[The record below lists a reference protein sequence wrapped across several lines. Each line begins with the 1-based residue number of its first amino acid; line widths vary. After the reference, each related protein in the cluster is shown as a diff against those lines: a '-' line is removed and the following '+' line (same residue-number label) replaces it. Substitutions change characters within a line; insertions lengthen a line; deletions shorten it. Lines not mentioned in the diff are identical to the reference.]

1 MRRMTVLAGACVLML
16 AGVSASTPFRAT
28 VFAQQARGSAAAP
41 QAPTLQS
48 AVAALNATAV
58 RTIRFT
64 GTGRSYVLGQP
75 ATATEPWPMRVVKS
89 YTAQIEFG
97 TGSMR
102 VEQVLTM
109 PTPAPRGGGAA
120 INGEQRQIQYVRGA
134 YAWNETQPAG
144 GGAPTFAP
152 QPNAAVERLL
162 WLWAATP
169 QGALKA
175 AGATL
180 AKPVADGA
188 EIALTVGGRYP
199 LHVHINRMN
208 QVDRVRAWM
217 PNDVFGDMLVETTYS
232 AYRNSNGILFP
243 SRIVQS
249 QGGYPTLD
257 LTITAVEVNPFVDI
271 TVPDAVRNAPPPA
284 ALTAASEKVADG
296 VYWITGGSHHSLA
309 VDMGDHVAVIE
320 APQNEARSELVIAE
334 TKKLIPNKPIQTV
347 VNTHLHFDHSGGL
360 RRYVAEDAT
369 IVTHA
374 ANTAFYEKAW
384 AAPRT
389 LSPDHLTK
397 SGKKPVFQAV
407 TDRTVLRGTNNRT
420 VEVHVLQGNP
430 HNEQILVAWLP
441 AEKILFQSD
450 MINPP
455 AQGAQ
460 VPPPTATITN
470 FYDNLS
476 RLKIQP
482 DRIVGGHGNRIA
494 TMADL
499 NLVAGKK

>member
-1 MRRMTVLAGACVLML
+1 MRRMTVFAGACVVLL
-16 AGVSASTPFRAT
+16 AGVSL
-28 VFAQQARGSAAAP
+28 VGQQARGTTA
-41 QAPTLQS
+41 QGPTLQS
-48 AVAALNATAV
+48 AISALNVTAL
-58 RTIRFT
+58 RTVQVT
-64 GTGRSYVLGQP
+64 ATGRSFVLGQP
-75 ATATEPWPMRVVKS
+75 PTATEPWPARQIKS
-89 YTAQIEFG
+89 YTAQIEYG
-97 TGSMR
+97 TNSMR

-144 GGAPTFAP
+144 GGAPTFQP
-152 QPNAAVERLL
+152 QPAASAERVL

-188 EIALTVGGRYP
+188 QIELTVGGRYP
-199 LHVHINRMN
+199 LHVHINKMN

-232 AYRNSNGILFP
+232 GYRNFNGIPFP

-257 LTITAVEVNPFVDI
+257 LTVTAVQVNPFVDI
-271 TVPDAVRNAPPPA
+271 SVPDAVRNAPAAAAPA
-284 ALTAASEKVADG
+284 ATSEKVADG
-296 VYWITGGSHHSLA
+296 VIWITGGSHHSLA
-309 VDMGDHVAVIE
+309 VDMGDHIVVIE
-320 APQNEARSELVIAE
+320 APQNEARSDVVIAE
-334 TKKLIPNKPIQTV
+334 IKKQIPNKPIRMV

-360 RRYVAEDAT
+360 RRYVAEDAA

-374 ANTAFYEKAW
+374 ANQAFYEKAW
-384 AAPRT
+384 ASPRT
-389 LSPDHLTK
+389 LTSDTLAK
-397 SGKKPVFQAV
+397 SGKKPVFQGV
-407 TDRTVLRGTNNRT
+407 TDRTVLRGSNNRT
-420 VEVHVLQGNP
+420 IELHVLQGNP

-441 AEKILFQSD
+441 TEKILFQSD

-460 VPPPTATITN
+460 IPPPTPTITN
-470 FYDNLS
+470 FYDNLA

-482 DRIVGGHGNRIA
+482 DRIVGGHGTRIA
-494 TMADL
+494 TVADL
-499 NLVAGKK
+499 NLLAGKK

>member
-1 MRRMTVLAGACVLML
+1 MRRMTVLAGACVVML
-16 AGVSASTPFRAT
+16 AGASLI
-28 VFAQQARGSAAAP
+28 AQQARSTTAAG
-41 QAPTLQS
+41 PTLQS
-48 AVAALNATAV
+48 AVAALNVTSLRSVQFTA
-58 RTIRFT
+58 
-64 GTGRSYVLGQP
+64 TGRSFVLGQP
-75 ATATEPWPMRVVKS
+75 ATATEPWPARQIKS
-89 YTAQIEFG
+89 YTAQIEYV
-97 TGSMR
+97 TNSMR
-102 VEQVLTM
+102 IEQVVTM

-120 INGEQRQIQYVRGA
+120 ITGEQRQVQYVRGA

-144 GGAPTFAP
+144 GGAPTFQS
-152 QPNAAVERLL
+152 QPAASAERVL

-188 EIALTVGGRYP
+188 QIELTVGGRYP
-199 LHVHINRMN
+199 LHVHINKLN

-232 AYRNSNGILFP
+232 GYRNFNGIPFP

-257 LTITAVEVNPFVDI
+257 LTVTAVQINPFVDI

-284 ALTAASEKVADG
+284 AVTAASEKVADG

-309 VDMGDHVAVIE
+309 VDMGDHVVIIE
-320 APQNEARSELVIAE
+320 APQNEARSDAVIAE
-334 TKKLIPNKPIQTV
+334 TKKLMANKPIRMV
-347 VNTHLHFDHSGGL
+347 INTHLHFDHSGGL

-374 ANTAFYEKAW
+374 ANQAFYEKAW
-384 AAPRT
+384 AGPRT
-389 LSPDHLTK
+389 LAPDAMSK
-397 SGKKPVFQAV
+397 SGKKPLFQGV
-407 TDRTVLRGTNNRT
+407 TDRTVLRGSNNRT
-420 VEVHVLQGNP
+420 IELHVLQGNP

-455 AQGAQ
+455 AANAQ
-460 VPPPTATITN
+460 IPPPTPTITN
-470 FYDNLS
+470 FYDNLA

-482 DRIVGGHGNRIA
+482 DRIVGGHGTRIA
-494 TMADL
+494 TVADL
-499 NLVAGKK
+499 NLLAGKK

>member
-1 MRRMTVLAGACVLML
+1 MRRMTVLAGACVVML
-16 AGVSASTPFRAT
+16 AGASLI
-28 VFAQQARGSAAAP
+28 AQQARSTTAAG
-41 QAPTLQS
+41 PTLQS
-48 AVAALNATAV
+48 AVAALNVTSLRSVQFTA
-58 RTIRFT
+58 
-64 GTGRSYVLGQP
+64 TGRSFVLGQP
-75 ATATEPWPMRVVKS
+75 ATATEPWPARQIKS
-89 YTAQIEFG
+89 YTAQIEYV
-97 TGSMR
+97 TNSMR
-102 VEQVLTM
+102 IEQVVTM

-120 INGEQRQIQYVRGA
+120 ITGEQRQVQYVRGA

-144 GGAPTFAP
+144 GGAPTFQS
-152 QPNAAVERLL
+152 QPAASAERVL

-188 EIALTVGGRYP
+188 QIELTVGGRYP
-199 LHVHINRMN
+199 LHVHINKLN

-232 AYRNSNGILFP
+232 GYRNFNGIPFP

-257 LTITAVEVNPFVDI
+257 LTVTAVQINPFVDI

-284 ALTAASEKVADG
+284 AVTAASEKVADG

-309 VDMGDHVAVIE
+309 VDMGDHVVIIE
-320 APQNEARSELVIAE
+320 APQNEARSDAVIAE
-334 TKKLIPNKPIQTV
+334 TKKLMANKPIRMV
-347 VNTHLHFDHSGGL
+347 INTHLHFDHSGGL

-374 ANTAFYEKAW
+374 ANQAFYEKAW
-384 AAPRT
+384 AGPRT
-389 LSPDHLTK
+389 LAPDAMSK
-397 SGKKPVFQAV
+397 SGKKPLFQGV
-407 TDRTVLRGTNNRT
+407 TDRTVLRGSNNRT
-420 VEVHVLQGNP
+420 IELHVLQGNP

-455 AQGAQ
+455 AANAQ
-460 VPPPTATITN
+460 IPPPTPTISN
-470 FYDNLS
+470 FYDNLD

-482 DRIVGGHGNRIA
+482 DRIVGGHGARIA
-494 TMADL
+494 TVADL
-499 NLVAGKK
+499 NLLAGKK

>member
-1 MRRMTVLAGACVLML
+1 MRRMTVLAGACVVML
-16 AGVSASTPFRAT
+16 AGASLI
-28 VFAQQARGSAAAP
+28 AQQARSTTAAG
-41 QAPTLQS
+41 PTLQS
-48 AVAALNATAV
+48 AVAALNVTSLRSVQFTA
-58 RTIRFT
+58 
-64 GTGRSYVLGQP
+64 TGRSFVLGQP
-75 ATATEPWPMRVVKS
+75 ATATEPWPARQIKS
-89 YTAQIEFG
+89 YTAQIEYV
-97 TGSMR
+97 TNSMR
-102 VEQVLTM
+102 IEQVVTM

-120 INGEQRQIQYVRGA
+120 ITGEQRQVQYVRGA

-144 GGAPTFAP
+144 GGAPTFQS
-152 QPNAAVERLL
+152 QPAASAERVL

-188 EIALTVGGRYP
+188 QIELTVGGRYP
-199 LHVHINRMN
+199 LHVHINKLN

-232 AYRNSNGILFP
+232 GYRNFNGIPFP

-257 LTITAVEVNPFVDI
+257 LTVTAVQINPFVDI

-284 ALTAASEKVADG
+284 AVTAASEKVADG

-309 VDMGDHVAVIE
+309 VDMGDHVVIIE
-320 APQNEARSELVIAE
+320 APQNEARSDAVIAE
-334 TKKLIPNKPIQTV
+334 TKKLMANKPIRMV
-347 VNTHLHFDHSGGL
+347 INTHLHFDHSGGL

-374 ANTAFYEKAW
+374 ANQAFYEKAW
-384 AAPRT
+384 AGPRT
-389 LSPDHLTK
+389 LAPDAMSK
-397 SGKKPVFQAV
+397 SGKKPLFQGV
-407 TDRTVLRGTNNRT
+407 TDRTVLRGSNNRT
-420 VEVHVLQGNP
+420 IELHVLQGNP
-430 HNEQILVAWLP
+430 HNEQLLVAWLP

-455 AQGAQ
+455 AANAQ
-460 VPPPTATITN
+460 IPPPTPTITN
-470 FYDNLS
+470 FYDNLA

-482 DRIVGGHGNRIA
+482 DRIVGGHGTRIA
-494 TMADL
+494 TVADL
-499 NLVAGKK
+499 NLLAGKK

>member
-1 MRRMTVLAGACVLML
+1 MRRMTVLAGACVVML
-16 AGVSASTPFRAT
+16 AGASLI
-28 VFAQQARGSAAAP
+28 AQQARSTTAAG
-41 QAPTLQS
+41 PTLQS
-48 AVAALNATAV
+48 AVAALNVTSLRSVQFTA
-58 RTIRFT
+58 
-64 GTGRSYVLGQP
+64 TGRSFVLGQP
-75 ATATEPWPMRVVKS
+75 ATATEQWPARQIKS
-89 YTAQIEFG
+89 YTAQIEYV
-97 TGSMR
+97 TNSMR
-102 VEQVLTM
+102 IEQVVTM

-120 INGEQRQIQYVRGA
+120 ITGEQRQVQYVRGA

-144 GGAPTFAP
+144 GGAPTFQS
-152 QPNAAVERLL
+152 QPAASAERVL

-188 EIALTVGGRYP
+188 QIELTVGGRYP
-199 LHVHINRMN
+199 LHVHINKLN

-232 AYRNSNGILFP
+232 GYRNFNGIPFP

-257 LTITAVEVNPFVDI
+257 LTVTAVQINPFVDI

-284 ALTAASEKVADG
+284 AVTAASEKVADG

-309 VDMGDHVAVIE
+309 VDMGDHVVIIE
-320 APQNEARSELVIAE
+320 APQNEARSDAVIAE
-334 TKKLIPNKPIQTV
+334 TKKLMANKPIRMV
-347 VNTHLHFDHSGGL
+347 INTHLHFDHSGGL

-374 ANTAFYEKAW
+374 ANQAFYEKAW
-384 AAPRT
+384 AGPRT
-389 LSPDHLTK
+389 LAPDAMSK
-397 SGKKPVFQAV
+397 SGKKPLFQGV
-407 TDRTVLRGTNNRT
+407 TDRTVLRGSNNRT
-420 VEVHVLQGNP
+420 IELHVLQGNP

-455 AQGAQ
+455 AANAQ
-460 VPPPTATITN
+460 IPPPTPTITN
-470 FYDNLS
+470 FYDNLA

-482 DRIVGGHGNRIA
+482 DRIVGGHGTRIA
-494 TMADL
+494 TVADL
-499 NLVAGKK
+499 NLLAGKK

>member
-1 MRRMTVLAGACVLML
+1 MRRMTVIAGACVVML
-16 AGVSASTPFRAT
+16 AGVSL
-28 VFAQQARGSAAAP
+28 VAQQARGTAAP
-41 QAPTLQS
+41 APTLQS
-48 AVAALNATAV
+48 AIAALNVTSLRTVQFTA
-58 RTIRFT
+58 
-64 GTGRSYVLGQP
+64 TGRSFVLGQP
-75 ATATEPWPMRVVKS
+75 PTATEPWPARQIKS
-89 YTAQIEFG
+89 YTAQIEYG
-97 TGSMR
+97 TNSMR
-102 VEQVLTM
+102 IEQVLTM
-109 PTPAPRGGGAA
+109 PTPAPRGGGVA
-120 INGEQRQIQYVRGA
+120 ITGEQRQIQYIRGA
-134 YAWNETQPAG
+134 YAWNETPAAG
-144 GGAPTFAP
+144 GGAPTVQP
-152 QPNAAVERLL
+152 QPAASTERVL

-188 EIALTVGGRYP
+188 QIELTVGGRYP
-199 LHVHINRMN
+199 LHVHINKLN

-232 AYRNSNGILFP
+232 GYRSVNGIPFP
-243 SRIVQS
+243 SRIMQS

-257 LTITAVEVNPFVDI
+257 LTVTAVQANPFVDI

-284 ALTAASEKVADG
+284 AVTTASEKVADG

-309 VDMGDHVAVIE
+309 VDMGDHIVMIE
-320 APQNEARSELVIAE
+320 APQNEARSDAVIAE
-334 TKKLIPNKPIQTV
+334 TKKLIPNKPIRMV

-374 ANTAFYEKAW
+374 ANQAFYEKAW
-384 AAPRT
+384 AGPRT
-389 LSPDHLTK
+389 LSPDAMSK
-397 SGKKPVFQAV
+397 SGKKPVFQSVSDSA
-407 TDRTVLRGTNNRT
+407 VLRGSNNRT
-420 VEVHVLQGNP
+420 IELHVLKGNP
-430 HNEQILVAWLP
+430 HNEQLLVAWLP

-460 VPPPTATITN
+460 IPPPTPTITN
-470 FYDNLS
+470 FYDNLT
-476 RLKIQP
+476 RLKILP

-494 TMADL
+494 TVADL
-499 NLVAGKK
+499 NLLADKK